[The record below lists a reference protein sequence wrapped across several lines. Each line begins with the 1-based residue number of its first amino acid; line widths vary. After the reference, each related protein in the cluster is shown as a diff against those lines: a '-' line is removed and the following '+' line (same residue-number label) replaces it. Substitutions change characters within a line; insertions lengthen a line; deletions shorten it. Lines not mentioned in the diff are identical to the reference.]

1 MGHDLGCV
9 AHGFNE
15 AYAKKRVVKKK
26 ILIKKIILNKI
37 EIAIFFSR
45 ENENFGN
52 PLLWPITSNACKQI
66 RAI

>member
-1 MGHDLGCV
+1 
-9 AHGFNE
+9 
-15 AYAKKRVVKKK
+15 VKNK
-26 ILIKKIILNKI
+26 ILIKKIKLNKI

-52 PLLWPITSNACKQI
+52 PLLWPITSSACKQI